1 MAATQISDLES
12 FPAGADLSGKQFHAV
27 KFNGS
32 AALVAAGDGD
42 DILGIL
48 EDKPKQGEPG
58 TVALAGRPK
67 AKLGG
72 TVAAGDR
79 LAVNANAQFIVA
91 TAGKRIVAKA
101 MEAGASGEIIQVKII
116 DAGAIVPTP

>member
-1 MAATQISDLES
+1 MAATQISDLEA
-12 FPAGADLSGKQFHAV
+12 FPAGADLSAKQFHAV

-32 AALVAAGDGD
+32 AALVLAGDGD
-42 DILGIL
+42 DIVGIL
-48 EDKPKQGEPG
+48 EDKPKQGEQG

-79 LAVNANAQFIVA
+79 LAVNANGQLIVA
-91 TAGKRIVAKA
+91 TTGKRIVAKA
-101 MEAGASGEIIQVKII
+101 MEAGANGEIIQVKII
-116 DAGAIVPTP
+116 DAGAIVPAS